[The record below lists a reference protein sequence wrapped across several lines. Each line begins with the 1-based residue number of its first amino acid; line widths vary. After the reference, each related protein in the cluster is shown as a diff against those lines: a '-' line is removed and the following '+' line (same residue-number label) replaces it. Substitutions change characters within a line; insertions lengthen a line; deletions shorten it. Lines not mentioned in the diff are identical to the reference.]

1 MLDTA
6 RITAITLD
14 LDDTLW
20 PVMPTLVRA
29 EAALCDWL
37 APRAP
42 RTAALFAD
50 TPRRLAL
57 RQEVLA
63 QHPDYLHDLSFQRL
77 RALALGLARAGE
89 DAALAEPAF
98 EVFFAARQQVDL
110 YPQAAEVLQRL
121 SARYP
126 LLAVSNG
133 NADVVRVGLGAY
145 FSGSVSARDA
155 GVAKPD
161 PRIFQAAAAHLGCAP
176 HQVLHVG
183 DDHAADVVGGRAGGH
198 AGRLVAPP
206 HGHRSA
212 AECACPPGGG
222 RFAPPVRGA
231 GAVAGERP
239 PTPVWARPSAG

>member
-29 EAALCDWL
+29 EAALGDWL
-37 APRAP
+37 ATRAP
-42 RTAALFAD
+42 RTGALFAD

-57 RQEVLA
+57 RQEVLE
-63 QHPDYLHDLSFQRL
+63 QHPEYLHDLSFQRL
-77 RALALGLARAGE
+77 RALALGLERHGE
-89 DAALAEPAF
+89 DPALAEPAF

-121 SARYP
+121 SGRYP

-161 PRIFQAAAAHLGCAP
+161 PRIFHAAAAHLGCAP
-176 HQVLHVG
+176 HHVLHVG
-183 DDHAADVVGGRAGGH
+183 DDHAADVVGASQAGMQAVWLRHSTALEPAHSAH
-198 AGRLVAPP
+198 AHLVVEDLRHLCEAL
-206 HGHRSA
+206 G
-212 AECACPPGGG
+212 
-222 RFAPPVRGA
+222 V
-231 GAVAGERP
+231 
-239 PTPVWARPSAG
+239 

>member
-161 PRIFQAAAAHLGCAP
+161 PRIFQAAAAHLAAP
-176 HQVLHVG
+176 G
-183 DDHAADVVGGRAGGH
+183 FACGRRPRSRCSGGRAGGH

-231 GAVAGERP
+231 GAVVSERP

>member
-1 MLDTA
+1 MIDTA
-6 RITAITLD
+6 RVAAITLD

-29 EAALCDWL
+29 EALLGDWL
-37 APRAP
+37 ATRAP
-42 RTAALFAD
+42 QTASLFAD
-50 TPRRLAL
+50 TARRLAL

-63 QHPDYLHDLSFQRL
+63 LHPEYQHDLSFQRL
-77 RALALGLARAGE
+77 RALTLGLAREGE
-89 DAALAEPAF
+89 DTSLAEPAF
-98 EVFFAARQQVDL
+98 AVFFAARQQVDL

-161 PRIFQAAAAHLGCAP
+161 PRIFHAAAAHLGCTP
-176 HQVLHVG
+176 QQVLHVG
-183 DDHAADVVGGRAGGH
+183 DDHAADVVGAAQAGMQAVWLRHPTATEPPISTH
-198 AGRLVAPP
+198 AHLVVDDLRHLCEAL
-206 HGHRSA
+206 GL
-212 AECACPPGGG
+212 
-222 RFAPPVRGA
+222 
-231 GAVAGERP
+231 
-239 PTPVWARPSAG
+239 

>member
-6 RITAITLD
+6 RVTAITLD

-37 APRAP
+37 ATRAP
-42 RTAALFAD
+42 RTGALFAD
-50 TPRRLAL
+50 APRRLAL
-57 RQEVLA
+57 RQEVLE
-63 QHPDYLHDLSFQRL
+63 QHPEYLHDLSFQRQ
-77 RALALGLARAGE
+77 RALALGLTRHGE

-121 SARYP
+121 SGRYP

-161 PRIFQAAAAHLGCAP
+161 PRIVHAAAAHRGCAP

-183 DDHAADVVGGRAGGH
+183 DDHAADVVGAAQAGMQAVWLRHPTALEPAHSAH
-198 AGRLVAPP
+198 AHLVVEDLRHLCEAL
-206 HGHRSA
+206 G
-212 AECACPPGGG
+212 
-222 RFAPPVRGA
+222 V
-231 GAVAGERP
+231 
-239 PTPVWARPSAG
+239 

>member
-29 EAALCDWL
+29 EAALGDWL
-37 APRAP
+37 ATRAP
-42 RTAALFAD
+42 RTGALFAD

-57 RQEVLA
+57 RQEVLE
-63 QHPDYLHDLSFQRL
+63 QHPEHVHDLSFQRL
-77 RALALGLARAGE
+77 RALTLGLARQGE
-89 DAALAEPAF
+89 DPALAEPAF

-121 SARYP
+121 SGRYP

-161 PRIFQAAAAHLGCAP
+161 PRIFHAAAAHLGCAP

-183 DDHAADVVGGRAGGH
+183 DDHAADVVGAAQAGMQAVWLRH
-198 AGRLVAPP
+198 STALEPP
-206 HGHRSA
+206 HSA
-212 AECACPPGGG
+212 HAHLVVEDLRHLCEALG
-222 RFAPPVRGA
+222 V
-231 GAVAGERP
+231 
-239 PTPVWARPSAG
+239 